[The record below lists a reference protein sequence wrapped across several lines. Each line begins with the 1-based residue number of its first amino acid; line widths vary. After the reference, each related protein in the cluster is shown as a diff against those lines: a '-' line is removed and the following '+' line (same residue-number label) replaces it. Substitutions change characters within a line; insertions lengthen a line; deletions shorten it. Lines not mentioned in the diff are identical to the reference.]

1 MCTQRGA
8 KFLVYSHCTV
18 PLRGYILQQ
27 HQYILLV
34 TRSRDRSLIAMYT
47 RTRLD
52 EFTAKRN
59 RQLLIEAITPEQ
71 LQSYVGWFSQIRKFM
86 GQHNVPTLRIATDKA
101 YDDITLLFGGDK
113 DSLKNKL
120 GKIIKAGD
128 AEQKRL
134 DAVNRFLWGVTT
146 VIGMLPVI
154 IATVDQQLG
163 EKFSA
168 VDDKDAKFKE
178 VIVLAARDI
187 KKAAAATAKF
197 EQLIVGAFKSSV
209 AQFGPG
215 GVPYIT
221 DPKKVSNDLLDL
233 SLNDI
238 LNIGK
243 AALALKKRW
252 STGEK
257 SMQAAAKSLDAVAD
271 GKQAT
276 EAKPTSQDPA
286 TGGDSKTSSQ
296 VVDLGEDGTFDLSP
310 QSLKNVGAAVTKK
323 LAALGKMTAS
333 GKQPDAN
340 TIAALRDYTR
350 AVKRLAA

>member
-1 MCTQRGA
+1 
-8 KFLVYSHCTV
+8 
-18 PLRGYILQQ
+18 
-27 HQYILLV
+27 
-34 TRSRDRSLIAMYT
+34 MYT

-52 EFTAKRN
+52 EFAAKRD

-86 GQHNVPTLRIATDKA
+86 GQHNVPTLRAATDKA
-101 YDDITLLFGGDK
+101 YDDITLLFGGGK
-113 DSLKNKL
+113 GSLKSKL
-120 GKIIKAGD
+120 GKIVKAGD
-128 AEQKRL
+128 GEQKRL

-163 EKFSA
+163 EKLSA

-187 KKAAAATAKF
+187 KKATAATAKF

-215 GVPYIT
+215 GVPYIA
-221 DPKKVSNDLLDL
+221 DPKKVSNDLLEL
-233 SLNDI
+233 SLKDV
-238 LNIGK
+238 LSIGK

-252 STGEK
+252 STSEK
-257 SMQAAAKSLDAVAD
+257 SMQATAKSLDAVAD
-271 GKQAT
+271 GDGQQKQSTSA
-276 EAKPTSQDPA
+276 TSQDA
-286 TGGDSKTSSQ
+286 STAKTDNKASPQ

-310 QSLKNVGAAVTKK
+310 QSLKAVSAAVTKK

-340 TIAALRDYTR
+340 TIAALR